1 MSNESIQNL
10 NEELE
15 NAQSEIDTHTNELL
29 AMAVGKDNP
38 LKDML
43 VTYVGTKF
51 DNEEVTVNMIAEA
64 MAHEFPEFVYAF
76 AEENFLRGYQLGL
89 DDAYKTIGRTEGEV
103 PTNNAEK
110 S

>member
-1 MSNESIQNL
+1 MSNDIDDIEQ
-10 NEELE
+10 ELE
-15 NAQSEIDTHTNELL
+15 KAIDEEEAHTNEML
-29 AMAVGKDNP
+29 AMAVGRENP

-43 VTYVGTKF
+43 VEYVGTKF
-51 DNEEVTVNMIAEA
+51 DKEEVTVNMIAEA

-89 DDAYKTIGRTEGEV
+89 DDAYKSIEGKIQE
-103 PTNNAEK
+103 TTAEK